1 MRVFEADTLLSAAKQ
16 RATEY
21 KELRRQMTN
30 LKKHYKAW
38 LTSATMI
45 FRAKALI
52 TSKLYFKIMQA
63 SPMNGL
69 N

>member
-21 KELRRQMTN
+21 KELHRQMTN
-30 LKKHYKAW
+30 LKKAW

-63 SPMNGL
+63 SQMNGW